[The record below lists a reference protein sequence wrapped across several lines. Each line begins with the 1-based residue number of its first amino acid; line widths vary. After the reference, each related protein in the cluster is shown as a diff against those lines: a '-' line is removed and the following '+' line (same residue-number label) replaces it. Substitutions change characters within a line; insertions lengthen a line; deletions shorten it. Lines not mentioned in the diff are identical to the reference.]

1 MSGDIIAASP
11 ARRRGARAQLA
22 GMAGAVAAAVA
33 VWLIARYGAGMQL
46 RTPGV
51 GPGQRPASLAVGLV
65 AAESAVISV
74 AAWGTVRL
82 IERTASRPRRV
93 WIIVGLLVMV
103 VSLAA
108 PLAGHGLTGTQR
120 LALACMHLMVAAV
133 LIPVFALT
141 ITHRRPAGHASGV
154 LNTPV
159 GATGHRQAS
168 GRKPPRSVA

>member
-51 GPGQRPASLAVGLV
+51 GPGQRPASLAVGLA

-74 AAWGTVRL
+74 AAWGLPGSSSGLPAVR
-82 IERTASRPRRV
+82 
-93 WIIVGLLVMV
+93 G
-103 VSLAA
+103 
-108 PLAGHGLTGTQR
+108 
-120 LALACMHLMVAAV
+120 
-133 LIPVFALT
+133 
-141 ITHRRPAGHASGV
+141 ASGS
-154 LNTPV
+154 PW
-159 GATGHRQAS
+159 ACSSWWCH
-168 GRKPPRSVA
+168 